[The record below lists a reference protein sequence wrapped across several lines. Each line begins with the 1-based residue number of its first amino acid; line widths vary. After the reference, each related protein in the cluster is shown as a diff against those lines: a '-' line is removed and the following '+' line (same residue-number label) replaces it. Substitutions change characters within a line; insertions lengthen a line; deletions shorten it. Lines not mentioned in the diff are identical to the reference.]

1 MPFRVLF
8 LCRTVYLLSPF
19 LSSTVISPVLCAHCL
34 RRLSGPYPTARD
46 LRSKKC
52 PMMTSWKVCATTAA
66 GGDETAQ
73 SRFCDGDAL
82 ANYFHSKA
90 RSVVGAGANVRRV
103 ARQRLAL
110 FQCQTPRGSGW
121 RASATKCG
129 GSPRRVAGDRLS

>member
-1 MPFRVLF
+1 MPNDD
-8 LCRTVYLLSPF
+8 LLEG
-19 LSSTVISPVLCAHCL
+19 L
-34 RRLSGPYPTARD
+34 RHDGSRGEG
-46 LRSKKC
+46 
-52 PMMTSWKVCATTAA
+52 

-110 FQCQTPRGSGW
+110 FPCQTPGGSGW

-129 GSPRRVAGDRLS
+129 GSPRRVVGDRLS